1 MKFFIDNLLHKEEN
15 FMWKLWVISAGLF
28 LILESITTGFLV
40 FWFAIGSVFA
50 MIVSFF
56 TDNIVIQTSI
66 FIISSAILIFS
77 TRKFCNIFLKNNKPN
92 NVNTMEGKIG
102 KVTVDIVPIDGT
114 GQVKIGGEIWSAIS
128 EDSNQIPKD
137 TEVIVKKVNGVKVVV
152 MPK

>member
-1 MKFFIDNLLHKEEN
+1 
-15 FMWKLWVISAGLF
+15 MWKLWVISAGLF

-56 TDNIVIQTSI
+56 TDNIIIQTST
-66 FIISSAILIFS
+66 FLISSMILIFA

-92 NVNTMEGKIG
+92 NVNTMQGKIG

-128 EDSNQIPKD
+128 EDSNTITKD
-137 TEVIVKKVNGVKVVV
+137 TEVIVKKIDGVKVVV